1 MDDTQSCQVIYK
13 KKLNLD
19 AYLTETFWRGYKK
32 KLAEMQ
38 SCGFSCNACMNE
50 AHQQVV
56 PHTSQAIVITPVLPI
71 EYMVAVGIYC
81 YFHNDFPYL

>member
-1 MDDTQSCQVIYK
+1 MHTSQKLSGGDT
-13 KKLNLD
+13 
-19 AYLTETFWRGYKK
+19 KK

-38 SCGFSCNACMNE
+38 SCGFSGNACMSE

-71 EYMVAVGIYC
+71 E
-81 YFHNDFPYL
+81 